1 MAIDAK
7 DVNDYIAGD
16 TGDGGVLSPST
27 YMQNSK
33 HKLLP
38 TYNDPLPGA
47 QFARSTFRMGASM
60 PGDFGKYPELERGI
74 LLSDIAESPT
84 YLNRL
89 RGQAQDWSDQLAN
102 AVVGGVKSGLLTAV
116 EDMSYLGDLNTYKS
130 LFQMEAAS
138 SNWLADWAKQQKGFM
153 CKDEKGKTYQM
164 ETDLF
169 SNGEKIYS
177 KDTVVF
183 VPNTVNQMC
192 KPSKKGDLPKGV
204 QYFHEKRKSYRAYGV
219 EFGKQIHLGYYN
231 SLEEAVAVAKEQRIV
246 YVNKLIDL
254 YGETVEPKVFKALLE
269 DKWSD

>member
-84 YLNRL
+84 YLHRL
-89 RGQAQDWSDQLAN
+89 RGQAQDWTDQLAN

-138 SNWLADWAKQQKGFM
+138 SNWLADWAKQQKAEIAQERPIFS
-153 CKDEKGKTYQM
+153 ESSEQL
-164 ETDLF
+164 DL
-169 SNGEKIYS
+169 SDS
-177 KDTVVF
+177 AT
-183 VPNTVNQMC
+183 
-192 KPSKKGDLPKGV
+192 
-204 QYFHEKRKSYRAYGV
+204 
-219 EFGKQIHLGYYN
+219 YYN
-231 SLEEAVAVAKEQRIV
+231 LLKSA
-246 YVNKLIDL
+246 IDS
-254 YGETVEPKVFKALLE
+254 GVGFGITGGMVSWGVGSAG
-269 DKWSD
+269 